1 MRGLFQLCSGGAW
14 RTGAWL
20 TRGTV
25 HQASMRPDA
34 VSPTLLGSV
43 WHPSRLPL
51 ESQE

>member
-1 MRGLFQLCSGGAW
+1 MRGLLQLCSGGAW
-14 RTGAWL
+14 L
-20 TRGTV
+20 TRGAV

-43 WHPSRLPL
+43 WHPSLLPL